1 MILSELNGIASL
13 KENLPLV
20 WILLKYDNLNIP
32 INENE
37 DEEIIE
43 KDNEENKKEKNKK
56 IINWIK
62 TRLMKRLIK

>member
-1 MILSELNGIASL
+1 M
-13 KENLPLV
+13 KEN
-20 WILLKYDNLNIP
+20 DNLNIP

-37 DEEIIE
+37 DEINE

-62 TRLMKRLIK
+62 TKLMKRLIK

>member
-1 MILSELNGIASL
+1 MILSELNGISSL

-37 DEEIIE
+37 DEINE